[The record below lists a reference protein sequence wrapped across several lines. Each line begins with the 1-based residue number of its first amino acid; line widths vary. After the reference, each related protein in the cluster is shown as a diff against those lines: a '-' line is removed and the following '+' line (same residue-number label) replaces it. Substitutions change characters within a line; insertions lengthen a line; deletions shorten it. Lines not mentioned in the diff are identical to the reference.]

1 MFGYTSTNI
10 QRMPDSVL
18 EGFKLVLPDGLEP
31 VFTNRLLIQHTDTE
45 FLVDAFVVTPG
56 QREGR
61 VRVRLVM
68 GAETA
73 KGLAAALTHNVSRY
87 EENHGAITL
96 PGELA
101 QELFGGGSDEDE

>member
-1 MFGYTSTNI
+1 
-10 QRMPDSVL
+10 MPDFELS
-18 EGFKLVLPDGLEP
+18 LPADLEP
-31 VFTNRLLIQHTDTE
+31 VYTNRLLIQHTDTE

-56 QREGR
+56 QRKGR

-73 KGLAAALTHNVSRY
+73 KGLAVALSNNVSAY

-101 QELFGGGSDEDE
+101 QALFSQGGGNSEDE